1 MNLSMEKKNKIKNIC
16 MVIGILLFFAIAC
29 LIIYQ
34 SIDLANNYRCNNLLL
49 NEFFK
54 DKSCNKYWR
63 NEK

>member
-1 MNLSMEKKNKIKNIC
+1 MNLSMKKRNKIKSI
-16 MVIGILLFFAIAC
+16 IGILLFFAIVC

-34 SIDLANNYRCNNLLL
+34 SIDLGNNYRCNNLTL

>member
-1 MNLSMEKKNKIKNIC
+1 MNLSMKKRNKIKSI
-16 MVIGILLFFAIAC
+16 IGILLFFAIVC

-34 SIDLANNYRCNNLLL
+34 SIDLANNYRCNNLPL